1 LGSLDRGLS
10 KFLGNNANMHRI
22 DPRSLSMTPKSEANH
37 CIVSVFADDEYLFN
51 EESFIVVGMNTFRIV
66 AIVVMTP

>member
-1 LGSLDRGLS
+1 
-10 KFLGNNANMHRI
+10 MHRI
-22 DPRSLSMTPKSEANH
+22 DPRLLSMTPKSEANH

-66 AIVVMTP
+66 AIDVMTP